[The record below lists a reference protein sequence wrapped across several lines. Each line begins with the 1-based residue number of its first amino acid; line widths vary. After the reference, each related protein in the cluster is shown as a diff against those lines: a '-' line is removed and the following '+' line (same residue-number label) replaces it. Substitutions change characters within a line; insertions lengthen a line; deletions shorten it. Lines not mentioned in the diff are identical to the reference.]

1 MLEVGIVTPGS
12 IDFWKIEYSFIS
24 RFRHETIV
32 KILLIYDNL
41 LIFAECDI
49 VANHNNYW

>member
-12 IDFWKIEYSFIS
+12 IDFWKIEYGFIS

-32 KILLIYDNL
+32 KILLIYDTL

-49 VANHNNYW
+49 VANHNSYW